1 MLSECLKHFYD
12 ATELLSGSNYVTSNL
27 FFEVFCEIQLLLLEW
42 AKSSDDVVIA
52 MSLAMK
58 SKFDKYWKI
67 CNNILAVA
75 CFLDPRYKMR
85 AIGVY
90 FKEIYGNEYQK
101 HVDEIASV
109 IKNCFSAY
117 ACSIKFQNGEN

>member
-1 MLSECLKHFYD
+1 ML
-12 ATELLSGSNYVTSNL
+12 
-27 FFEVFCEIQLLLLEW
+27 
-42 AKSSDDVVIA
+42 
-52 MSLAMK
+52 LAMK

-67 CNNILAVA
+67 CNNILVVA
-75 CFLDPRYKMR
+75 CFLDPHYKMR

-109 IKNCFSAY
+109 IKNYFSAY
-117 ACSIKFQNGEN
+117 ACSIKFQNGENRFLAIENVVEQCGEKRKSRYEQVIVDEVEP